1 MTTIADVKARVKALT
16 GPGTTHISS
25 RINIY
30 HGPPIPD
37 TSDLSAY
44 SLDGLKLAI
53 DAPAEVLHGA
63 SSASSS
69 LVGLFAQCRALEEKV
84 ERMQAAIRIR
94 DATTCGESSS
104 SAEATFRAKGIAA
117 EAEIERL
124 RPVLDAT
131 ELETS
136 LRKAESRAERAER
149 RAQELE
155 AQLAE
160 ARRSARQPLASDD
173 TNSAPPGQARAP
185 ALPAAEKVATKKGA
199 TPKAPSGHREGVTD
213 TDGKNGC
220 GALLQQIRLER
231 AADVDV
237 PAHLSGAV
245 EALKAQLHRS
255 LQLLAEDL
263 YRDDVHCISELLQ
276 NADDNSYADGVE
288 PTWRLCHGGTVVWTA
303 NNEVGMSHADVRAIC
318 DTNNSSKRTESGRIG
333 RKGVGMKSVFK
344 ISSQPHVLSAGFAFK
359 FDLEL
364 NGLLGYVL
372 PEPLGSET
380 VASLPA
386 SVRTLWAEQK
396 QTIFYLPLR
405 ASAPDATALR
415 NALCEQLHSLLFL
428 RRLRCL
434 QWINESKGDGLTLR
448 RRRAEA
454 LTIAQHPPQSEAVES
469 WCVDVE
475 ELSISSDADST
486 PSGPN
491 GVQLF
496 LRCAARI
503 KVPPRLQAECRG
515 AESTEIIIGLPL
527 SMTASTK
534 SPSSS
539 KLTRHADGGG
549 CGGVFCFLPVRNVG
563 LRFLL
568 HGDFSLTSSRGTYLS
583 SV

>member
-84 ERMQAAIRIR
+84 EKCKRPYESETRP
-94 DATTCGESSS
+94 CGESSS

-263 YRDDVHCISELLQ
+263 YRDDVHCISGFRVM
-276 NADDNSYADGVE
+276 DDNSYADGVE
-288 PTWRLCHGGTVVWTA
+288 PRGDSA
-303 NNEVGMSHADVRAIC
+303 MAVRWC
-318 DTNNSSKRTESGRIG
+318 G
-333 RKGVGMKSVFK
+333 
-344 ISSQPHVLSAGFAFK
+344 
-359 FDLEL
+359 
-364 NGLLGYVL
+364 
-372 PEPLGSET
+372 
-380 VASLPA
+380 
-386 SVRTLWAEQK
+386 
-396 QTIFYLPLR
+396 
-405 ASAPDATALR
+405 
-415 NALCEQLHSLLFL
+415 
-428 RRLRCL
+428 
-434 QWINESKGDGLTLR
+434 
-448 RRRAEA
+448 
-454 LTIAQHPPQSEAVES
+454 PP
-469 WCVDVE
+469 
-475 ELSISSDADST
+475 T
-486 PSGPN
+486 
-491 GVQLF
+491 
-496 LRCAARI
+496 
-503 KVPPRLQAECRG
+503 
-515 AESTEIIIGLPL
+515 
-527 SMTASTK
+527 
-534 SPSSS
+534 
-539 KLTRHADGGG
+539 TRW
-549 CGGVFCFLPVRNVG
+549 V
-563 LRFLL
+563 
-568 HGDFSLTSSRGTYLS
+568 
-583 SV
+583 